1 MIKVSLATEN
11 DRNRWDDYV
20 NKHPQASPYHLFA
33 WGMAVENTYKH
44 QCVYLFAERDGY
56 VVGIS
61 PLVLM
66 GGLLFLTGSLCSLP
80 FCDLGN
86 SLYDDEDVKQ
96 ALINEIIK
104 IAKQKGINHVDLR
117 ESGSTLLSDE
127 NMKNAERSADSQYA
141 KCKARMLL
149 SLPDSAEALLTS
161 FKSKLRSQIRKAE
174 KNGIAYREGRS
185 EQDINDFYSVFTEN
199 MRQLGSPTHSR
210 AWFENIVRHY
220 KDNMLIGIVSLE
232 NQVVGGA
239 IILFVG
245 NTVTVPWASTLPA
258 YNKYSPNMLLYW
270 NLLKYAADHGY
281 GQFDFGRSTI
291 GEGTYKFKKQ
301 WGAKPMPLAWKI
313 LDSDGNQIAEQAGGG
328 NSKIRPVI
336 ENIWRKLPLAMT
348 VFIGPVLRKHISL

>member
-1 MIKVSLATEN
+1 MINVSLATGS

-44 QCVYLFAERDGY
+44 QRIYLIAERHGD

-61 PLVLM
+61 PLILM
-66 GGLLFLTGSLCSLP
+66 KGLFSTGSFCSLP
-80 FCDLGN
+80 FCDLGS

-96 ALINEIIK
+96 ALINETIK
-104 IAKQKGINHVDLR
+104 IAKKKGIKKIDLR
-117 ESGSTLLSDE
+117 QSGAELLDDE
-127 NMKNAERSADSQYA
+127 AMKNAEKAADSQYA

-149 SLPDSAEALLTS
+149 PLPGSAEALSDS
-161 FKSKLRSQIRKAE
+161 FKSKLRSQIKKAE

-185 EQDINDFYSVFTEN
+185 EQDISDFYAVFTEN

-210 AWFENIVRHY
+210 AWFENIVKCY
-220 KDNMLIGIVSLE
+220 GDKMLIGIVCLGD
-232 NQVVGGA
+232 QVVGGA

-270 NLLKYAADHGY
+270 NLLKYAANQGY

-301 WGAKPMPLAWKI
+301 WGAKPMPLAWKT
-313 LDSDGNQIAEQAGGG
+313 LDGDGNQIVEQAGSG
-328 NSKIRPVI
+328 NSKIRPII
-336 ENIWRKLPLAMT
+336 ENIWRRLPLGMT
-348 VFIGPVLRKHISL
+348 LFIGPALRKYISL